1 MAEDYGGESLSD
13 AEIEKFK
20 DEELSASL
28 SSGLSKGTEYAAL
41 GASVGLAF
49 SPVGSAIG
57 AGVGFL
63 VGGVAGF
70 FMDDYDKQAEM
81 EKAKQ
86 AKSLNKM
93 TEDASRS
100 AQAAADAASKGSGG
114 GMRQASIPS
123 GPSADS
129 VLMSSMPIQAGASRP
144 MDPYRQTVLNRFGW
158 S

>member
-100 AQAAADAASKGSGG
+100 AQAAADAASKGGG
-114 GMRQASIPS
+114 TMRSVSLPAAPS
-123 GPSADS
+123 DMS
-129 VLMSSMPIQAGASRP
+129 VLASSMPMQAGGSMP
-144 MDPYRQTVLNRFGW
+144 MDPYRRTVMNKFGW